1 MNAEILTVGAEILCG
16 DILDTNARDLSV
28 ALRDLGI
35 PVTHRQTLPDEEDAI
50 ASAVR
55 QATARA
61 SLVFV
66 TGGLGPTPDDRT
78 RGGVARG
85 LGLELQVRPELVEV
99 LRARYLSYGHREM
112 PEINLVQVTL
122 PEGAEPIPN
131 PIGTAPGFRVETPA
145 SVLFAVPGVPRE
157 MKRMLA
163 DSILPWL
170 TAERPVR
177 AIRSLTMKT
186 IGIGESELVER
197 FGEVFSTLEEVD
209 LAFYPQ
215 MPGVH
220 LKLTA
225 QATRAEEAELQLG
238 RAADI
243 LRLHLGDFVYGAGE
257 DDLAAVTGKLLVAK
271 GWSLGTAESCTGGSL
286 AGYLISAPGASRYY
300 QRGVIAYA
308 DRAKVEL
315 LGVPQELIA
324 RHGAVSEPVA
334 RAMAEGLRRG
344 AGLDVVV
351 AVTGIAGPSGGTD
364 EKPVGLVHTAIAAP
378 EGTRA
383 WRSTHPG
390 TREMVVTRT
399 VLSDVNRLRL
409 VLLGRR

>member
-1 MNAEILTVGAEILCG
+1 LNAEILTVGAEILCG

-28 ALRDLGI
+28 ALRGLGI
-35 PVTHRQTLPDEEDAI
+35 PVTHRQTLPDDEAAI
-50 ASAVR
+50 AEGVR
-55 QATARA
+55 QAVARA
-61 SLVFV
+61 SVVFV

-78 RGGVARG
+78 RGGVAKG
-85 LGLELQVRPELVEV
+85 LDLDLRVRPELVEV

-112 PEINLVQVTL
+112 PDINLVQVTL

-131 PIGTAPGFRVETPA
+131 LIGTAPGFRIETPA

-157 MKRMLA
+157 MRRMLA
-163 DSILPWL
+163 DTILPWL
-170 TAERPVR
+170 TSNRPVR
-177 AIRSLTMKT
+177 ALRSSTLKT

-197 FGEVFSTLEEVD
+197 FGEVFRTLEAVD

-225 QATRAEEAELQLG
+225 EASGVEEAGLQLA
-238 RAADI
+238 RAAEI
-243 LRLHLGDFVYGAGE
+243 LRRHLGDFVYGAAE
-257 DDLAAVTGKLLVAK
+257 DDLAAVTGELLAAK

-286 AGYLISAPGASRYY
+286 AGYLTSAPGASRYY
-300 QRGVIAYA
+300 QRGVVAYA
-308 DRAKVEL
+308 DRVKVEL

-324 RHGAVSEPVA
+324 RHGAVSEPVV
-334 RAMAEGLRRG
+334 RAMAEGLRTR

-351 AVTGIAGPSGGTD
+351 AVTGIAGPTGGTD

-378 EGTRA
+378 DGTRA

-390 TREMVVTRT
+390 TREMVVART
-399 VLSDVNRLRL
+399 VLTDVNRLRL